1 MNYIQQQISKS
12 IAWLRFPLVI
22 MVIFIHSGGFGPLA
36 INTHDITAM
45 TGMDMYNILR
55 MLISR
60 IICNV
65 AVPAFFAIS
74 GYLFF
79 TNLDKW
85 DWNVWRGKIK
95 KRVFTLLIP
104 YISWNILRFL
114 FNEFLNISQKLRHG
128 IDFFSCLE
136 ESMSKVSPSIFC
148 NYSITDTG
156 YMNWNGV
163 MTMMSVPVHVPFWYV
178 RDLILLTLLS
188 PAIHLTIKHLGGGI
202 TITLLLTYILM
213 PFQDMDIRGIVF
225 FTVGGYL
232 SMKVKSFDNKHIEIR
247 KRVLVLSAVVF
258 LLSAIVNVFFLFL
271 LPVTVLLGMVTL
283 FIAAFYLS
291 EKVYINDTYKN
302 GSFFIYAFHMF
313 CVIPIGLIYTM
324 SHIEITN
331 VWLLLIS
338 YLTMPFVIAALSI
351 LVYKL
356 VMKSAILTMILL
368 GKNIKL

>member
-85 DWNVWRGKIK
+85 DWNIWRGKIK
-95 KRVFTLLIP
+95 KRIFTLLIP

-188 PAIHLTIKHLGGGI
+188 PAIHLTIKHLGGGYHNY
-202 TITLLLTYILM
+202 T
-213 PFQDMDIRGIVF
+213 
-225 FTVGGYL
+225 
-232 SMKVKSFDNKHIEIR
+232 
-247 KRVLVLSAVVF
+247 
-258 LLSAIVNVFFLFL
+258 
-271 LPVTVLLGMVTL
+271 
-283 FIAAFYLS
+283 AAHLYT
-291 EKVYINDTYKN
+291 N
-302 GSFFIYAFHMF
+302 AFSRHR
-313 CVIPIGLIYTM
+313 
-324 SHIEITN
+324 H
-331 VWLLLIS
+331 
-338 YLTMPFVIAALSI
+338 
-351 LVYKL
+351 
-356 VMKSAILTMILL
+356 
-368 GKNIKL
+368 